1 MSWLR
6 EKVTSGAASG
16 SNPAMSNV
24 EEGGA
29 VPTPQIFQ
37 RDKSGSF

>member
-1 MSWLR
+1 MSWWR

-24 EEGGA
+24 EEGA